1 MFLTLSLQT
10 KQQFNAIPHVSPI
23 ILLSFHRFFIVLY
36 HSWWILCFFLALMGL
51 IVLTSFTMTLQKV
64 RKLRN

>member
-23 ILLSFHRFFIVLY
+23 VLLSFQRFLTTVF
-36 HSWWILCFFLALMGL
+36 LMGH

-64 RKLRN
+64 RKP